1 MRWSLLPIALVA
13 TAIIAACGGGGQED
27 AASQT
32 PTQGNVFQNP
42 GFEEGRDPWF
52 SLREPEFILADD
64 IARTGEASAL
74 LQMRADPQ
82 QEETKVFYL
91 VQEVSPEQLPEILSG
106 NYQITAWTPGTRLQY
121 LQFVVIVFGADNLS
135 GDYPNHQIRYILA
148 GIDEEPFAIDNA
160 HFVFLGGE
168 DLALEQWIPFEV
180 NVRDD
185 FQRLW
190 GEAPEGFDKIR
201 VLFEVRYDSKAA
213 NETPEADVY
222 YDDLYFGPPSGA
234 GIR

>member
-27 AASQT
+27 SASQT
-32 PTQGNVFQNP
+32 PAQGNVFQNP
-42 GFEEGRDPWF
+42 GLEEGRDPWF
-52 SLREPEFILADD
+52 SLREPEFILSED

-82 QEETKVFYL
+82 EETKVFYL
-91 VQEVSPEQLPEILSG
+91 VQEVTPEQLPEILSG
-106 NYQITAWTPGTRLQY
+106 NYQITAGTPGTRLQY
-121 LQFVVIVFGADNLS
+121 RQFGVMVFGANNLPGGYS
-135 GDYPNHQIRYILA
+135 NHQIRYILA

-160 HFVFLGGE
+160 HFVFLDGE
-168 DLALEQWIPFEV
+168 DPPLDQWVPFEA

-190 GEAPEGFDKIR
+190 GAAPEGC
-201 VLFEVRYDSKAA
+201 VRG
-213 NETPEADVY
+213 V
-222 YDDLYFGPPSGA
+222 GCA
-234 GIR
+234 GRSSSRMRRH